1 MDDNRL
7 RLVQKITI
15 EGLQSNLI
23 INVKSKVVAIEE
35 LKSNLIWYAKVQEIN
50 T

>member
-35 LKSNLIWYAKVQEIN
+35 LKSNLI
-50 T
+50 